1 MKFTPFKLLYG
12 EEPVTR
18 EEIKLRNARTKAEAT
33 YSPTEAESKDLLEL
47 EPMKVVKK
55 LLSYQ
60 NEIRA
65 WRHKKVKQKHN

>member
-12 EEPVTR
+12 EKPVTQ
-18 EEIKLRNARTKAEAT
+18 EEIKLHSGRTKAEAT

-47 EPMKVVKK
+47 EPMKVVKN